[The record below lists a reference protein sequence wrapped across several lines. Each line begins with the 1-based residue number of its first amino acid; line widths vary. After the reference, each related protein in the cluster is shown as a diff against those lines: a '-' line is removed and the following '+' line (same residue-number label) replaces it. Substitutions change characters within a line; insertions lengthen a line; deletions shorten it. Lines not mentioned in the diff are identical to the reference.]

1 MILRDVWEQYSDESC
16 LYEHHTICGN
26 IFKYFNIEYVK
37 WLEGKVTKLQ
47 PPDNKD
53 YAAAQEIIICKWLI
67 DQNMHV
73 SPIGRADLIKRLNS
87 GKPNSA

>member
-47 PPDNKD
+47 ERSDNKD
-53 YAAAQEIIICKWLI
+53 YAKCYSEIIHII
-67 DQNMHV
+67 NTMAYPEA
-73 SPIGRADLIKRLNS
+73 SIKSVL
-87 GKPNSA
+87 KKHFA